1 MSPLSAI
8 VVLAVGLALVL
19 VAAEK
24 VVAGAAGTARG
35 FGVSAFAVGVVFLG
49 FDPENL
55 AVGAAGG
62 HDGVAGIAL
71 GTILGS
77 AMVAIALALGVTALI
92 APLEL
97 GRRSKRVLALPVGAV
112 ALFGALCL
120 DGRLSRLDGGLL
132 VAGYAAVLGCV
143 AFLGRRGVTLEPAE
157 AEEIEEGERLGRWR
171 ALGLLVLAL
180 TALVAGSE
188 LIVHASTTLLG
199 RFDLSDTVYGMTVLA
214 LLVSVEEVAREL
226 PAALRGR
233 PDITLG
239 NVVGSV
245 FAFFLLNA
253 GVIALVRPVPVEPR
267 ILSFHLPVAAF
278 TTLVVTGFVAA
289 GRLGR
294 GAGAALMALYLVF
307 FVGSYLLGDP
317 LGGAR

>member
-1 MSPLSAI
+1 MSTLSAI
-8 VVLAVGLALVL
+8 LVLAVGLALVL
-19 VAAEK
+19 IAAEK

-62 HDGVAGIAL
+62 HEGVPGIAL

-97 GRRSKRVLALPVGAV
+97 GRRSKWVLTMPVAAV
-112 ALFGALCL
+112 ALFGVLCL

-132 VAGYAAVLGCV
+132 VAGYVAALGCV

-157 AEEIEEGERLGRWR
+157 AGEIEEGESLGRWR
-171 ALGLLVLAL
+171 AVGLLLLAL
-180 TALVAGSE
+180 LALVAGSE

-199 RFDLSDTVYGMTVLA
+199 RFGLSATVYGMTVLA
-214 LLVSVEEVAREL
+214 LLVSVEEIAREL

-233 PDITLG
+233 PDVTLG

-253 GVIALVRPVPVEPR
+253 GVIALVRPVPVEAR
-267 ILSFHLPVAAF
+267 ILTFHLPLAAV
-278 TTLVVTGFVAA
+278 TTLVVTGLAGA
-289 GRLGR
+289 GRVGR
-294 GAGAALMALYLVF
+294 GAGAALVGLYLVF
-307 FVGSYLLGDP
+307 FVGSYLLGHP
-317 LGGAR
+317 LGGAP